1 MARPVDPGARGKG
14 RRKAKPAAVPPKVLR
29 GLLQAVRAHGRLDVP
44 GALGDL
50 NPGALDIAAIHQAV
64 QGQQPTP
71 KILPNMPGPTDVYGA
86 EHDLNPGSVG
96 AESINAALPA
106 PHGPGAYA
114 DPGEQEA
121 RTRNR
126 VLAGG
131 GTEAQAKG
139 TVSRNARRYALMR
152 LQQLRQSG
160 ISDDQGSVSDAA
172 SAALSS
178 GDPAAAW
185 NELSGRFMGAFKKSG
200 AAGDPRVWL
209 QAQIAQRRAAAMAAA
224 KQRLAEARDR
234 RLGA

>member
-1 MARPVDPGARGKG
+1 MARPVEPGARG
-14 RRKAKPAAVPPKVLR
+14 RARKKRAAVPPKVLR
-29 GLLQAVRAHGRLDVP
+29 GLLQAVRQHGRLDVP
-44 GALGDL
+44 GALGDM
-50 NPGALDIAAIHQAV
+50 NPGALDIAALHQAI
-64 QGQQPTP
+64 QGTQPTP
-71 KILPNMPGPTDVYGA
+71 KILPFMPGQTDIVGA

-96 AESINAALPA
+96 AESINAHLPA
-106 PHGPGAYA
+106 PTGPGAYT

-152 LQQLRQSG
+152 LQQLQQGG
-160 ISDDQGSVSDAA
+160 ISDEHGDVSAA
-172 SAALSS
+172 ATAALSS

-200 AAGDPRVWL
+200 ATGDPRAWL